1 MSIPIF
7 TGMNFFKDR
16 IKINR
21 NELSGAFGDIGTD
34 LPLIVGMLLVTDLD
48 MSNTLL
54 VYGVLQIITA
64 FIYGIPM
71 PVQPLKAVALIVITQ
86 KISAAVIWGGG
97 LAIGVIML
105 VLTLTGLLT
114 WLNRIIPKTVIRGI
128 QLGLGIQLSLLA
140 VKDYIPSDSTIGY
153 IFVSIAFIIAI
164 LLIGNKKYP
173 PAIFILLLGLVYV
186 VFFRDINL
194 SAVRISVP
202 HAYFPKLSFQDILS
216 GLIILALPQIPLSLG
231 NSIFATNQ
239 IVKDLF
245 PDKNIT
251 VKKIGFTYSLMN
263 IAGSLFGGIPVCHGS
278 GGIAGHYTFGGRT
291 GGSTLI
297 YGLFYII
304 LGLLITNNS
313 PELLQIF
320 PKPLLGVILL
330 FEGIALIILVK
341 DIITDKKM
349 FFIAIVVAICANG
362 LPNGY
367 FIGLIIGTIL
377 YYSSDRFIL
386 KHYGKQ

>member
-1 MSIPIF
+1 
-7 TGMNFFKDR
+7 MNFLTDR

-86 KISAAVIWGGG
+86 KVTASVIWGGG

-105 VLTLTGLLT
+105 ILTLTGLLT
-114 WLNRIIPKTVIRGI
+114 WLNKVIPKTVIRGI

-140 VKDYIPSDSTIGY
+140 VKDYIPSDKTIGY
-153 IFVSIAFIIAI
+153 VFVFIAFIIAI
-164 LLIGNKKYP
+164 VLIGNRKYP
-173 PAIFILLLGLVYV
+173 PAIFILLLGFVYV
-186 VFFRDINL
+186 AFFRDIDF
-194 SAVRISVP
+194 SAVRFSLP
-202 HAYFPKLSFQDILS
+202 HAYFPKLSAQDLIS

-245 PDKNIT
+245 PEKKIT
-251 VKKIGFTYSLMN
+251 VRKIGFTYSLMN

-297 YGLFYII
+297 YGLFYIL
-304 LGLLITNNS
+304 LGLFISNKS

-349 FFIAIVVAICANG
+349 FFIAIVVALCANG

-377 YYSSDRFIL
+377 FYTADRFIL

>member
-1 MSIPIF
+1 MKLL
-7 TGMNFFKDR
+7 TDH
-16 IKINR
+16 IKLNR
-21 NELSGAFGDIGTD
+21 NEFSGAFGDIGTD
-34 LPLIVGMLLVTDLD
+34 LPLIIGMLLATNLE
-48 MSNTLL
+48 MSNTLI
-54 VYGVLQIITA
+54 VFGILQIITSL
-64 FIYGIPM
+64 IYGIPM

-86 KISAAVIWGGG
+86 KVSASVIWGGG

-105 VLTLTGLLT
+105 IITLTGLLT
-114 WLNRIIPKTVIRGI
+114 WLNKIIPKTVIRGI

-140 VKDYIPSDSTIGY
+140 MRDYIPADKTIGY
-153 IFVSIAFIIAI
+153 IFVMIAFIIAI
-164 LLIGNKKYP
+164 ILIGNRKYP
-173 PAIFILLLGLVYV
+173 PAVFILILGFVYV
-186 VFFRDINL
+186 IFFKNVPFSEIGI
-194 SAVRISVP
+194 AVP
-202 HAYFPKLSFQDILS
+202 HAYFPHLTYKDIMT
-216 GLIILALPQIPLSLG
+216 GLVVLAIPQIPLSLG

-245 PDKNIT
+245 PGKKIS
-251 VKKIGFTYSLMN
+251 VKKIGFTYSVMN
-263 IAGSLFGGIPVCHGS
+263 ILASLFGGIPVCHGS

-297 YGLFYII
+297 YGLFYLI
-304 LGLLITNNS
+304 LGLMFSNNS

-362 LPNGY
+362 IPNGY
-367 FIGLIIGTIL
+367 FIGLIVGTIL
-377 YYSSDRFIL
+377 YYMADRFVL